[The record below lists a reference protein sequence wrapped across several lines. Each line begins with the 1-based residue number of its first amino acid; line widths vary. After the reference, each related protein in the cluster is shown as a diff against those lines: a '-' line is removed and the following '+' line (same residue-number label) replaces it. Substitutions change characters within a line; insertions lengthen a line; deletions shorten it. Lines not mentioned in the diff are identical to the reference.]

1 MTRKS
6 HTINLIPQ
14 ETLDLLHDAKDREA
28 KRSGYGIT
36 FQAYLRKIL
45 QDAAENERTKQSVA
59 KKLQEKAAAEYA
71 KQASEDVGE

>member
-14 ETLDLLHDAKDREA
+14 ETLDLLHDARNREA
-28 KRSGYGIT
+28 KKSGYSIT

-45 QDAAENERTKQSVA
+45 QDSAEGERQ
-59 KKLQEKAAAEYA
+59 LQEIAKQEYA
-71 KQASEDVGE
+71 KQASEDAGE